1 VGGPLCTLPVR
12 VEGSAGQFVG
22 YFVSV
27 TGGVITALSAQLA
40 QAFFLFFLGMPRS
53 FVGLY
58 FGLLFGGSAGL
69 AAYK

>member
-40 QAFFLFFLGMPRS
+40 QAFFFFFWECQGRL
-53 FVGLY
+53 
-58 FGLLFGGSAGL
+58 
-69 AAYK
+69 